1 MKVRQTKD
9 INSLIH
15 VVRVHV
21 IIFSLK
27 ARVGILPNFNWHF
40 EERKCLPLLYSFN
53 QRGIKQT

>member
-40 EERKCLPLLYSFN
+40 EERKGATTVYSFN
-53 QRGIKQT
+53 QNDIKQT